1 MNGFLALAL
10 KFPKGSPLTPSQ
22 NLGDRD
28 VSKIGG
34 YENRPVQLGTE
45 KAVSRTNDAG
55 ARPAP
60 GKGTG
65 SPVHITNQAR
75 QLATLEQA
83 VQGAPIVDE
92 ARVAGIRHAIETGR
106 YEVSPQRIADKLLR
120 LEQDL
125 KTAEN

>member
-1 MNGFLALAL
+1 MNGFLTLAL
-10 KFPKGSPLTPSQ
+10 KFPKGPPLTPSQ

-34 YENRPVQLGTE
+34 YENRPVQLGIE
-45 KAVSRTNDAG
+45 KAVSRPNDAG
-55 ARPAP
+55 PRPAP
-60 GKGTG
+60 GKSTA
-65 SPVHITNQAR
+65 SPVHITDQAR

-83 VQGAPIVDE
+83 VHSAPIVNE
-92 ARVAGIRHAIETGR
+92 ARVAEIRDAIETGR

-125 KTAEN
+125 RTAER